1 MRAWAC
7 AIVIAVTVAACGPTV
22 YEQRTARIQALQ
34 LDLDAALERW
44 RAEVSLR
51 KFSTSAEATR
61 DLASRYED
69 VYARWGLRADPLTQA
84 ILAYAAA
91 LAVRVDRRGIL
102 SEEANA
108 LLGKMRADLDRER
121 ATLAARHPN
130 TQAGRDAAML
140 AWWNEYWT
148 AQQQA
153 FQAVAGDPVI
163 CRTAPAAVTG
173 AAVVCF

>member
-7 AIVIAVTVAACGPTV
+7 AIVIAVAVAACGPTV

-51 KFSTSAEATR
+51 KFPTSAEASR

-84 ILAYAAA
+84 TFAYAAA
-91 LAVRVDRRGIL
+91 LAARVDRREIL
-102 SEEANA
+102 SEDANA

-121 ATLAARHPN
+121 PKLAARHPN
-130 TQAGRDAAML
+130 NQAERDVAML

-148 AQQQA
+148 AQRQA
-153 FQAVAGDPVI
+153 FQAVGGNPVT
-163 CRTAPAAVTG
+163 CRTAPATVTG
-173 AAVVCF
+173 AAVACF

>member
-7 AIVIAVTVAACGPTV
+7 AILIAVAVTACGPTV
-22 YEQRTARIQALQ
+22 HEQRTARIQALQ

-51 KFSTSAEATR
+51 RFPTSAEAAR

-84 ILAYAAA
+84 ALAYAAA
-91 LAVRVDRRGIL
+91 LAARVDRREIS
-102 SEEANA
+102 SEDANA

-121 ATLAARHPN
+121 PTLAARHPAN
-130 TQAGRDAAML
+130 QAERDAAML
-140 AWWNEYWT
+140 AWWTEYWT
-148 AQQQA
+148 ARQHA
-153 FQAVAGDPVI
+153 YQAVARDPVS
-163 CRTAPAAVTG
+163 CRTAPAPGTGSAV
-173 AAVVCF
+173 ACF